1 MSCDLPAF
9 RVTAFPQASAGIDS
23 YNILSAIVRCK
34 GSDYP
39 NIRAQKGGVT
49 YLLSYFSCHDE
60 VITVESGHSF
70 FLPTMFEQYEKR
82 ETEEK

>member
-1 MSCDLPAF
+1 MFAL
-9 RVTAFPQASAGIDS
+9 QASDGIDS
-23 YNILSAIVRCK
+23 YNILSEIGLCQ

-60 VITVESGHSF
+60 VIMVE
-70 FLPTMFEQYEKR
+70 
-82 ETEEK
+82 